1 MNQTLDHF
9 NEFNLSTFVFIGL
22 DKVVLPRP
30 NKKHRPRIFSKK
42 SSNLAIIQLE
52 TDCTFFASRII
63 FINKEKEEV
72 REAKDILILI

>member
-1 MNQTLDHF
+1 MNLICPLLSLSVLIKLFYQGQTRNTD
-9 NEFNLSTFVFIGL
+9 
-22 DKVVLPRP
+22 
-30 NKKHRPRIFSKK
+30 RIFSKK